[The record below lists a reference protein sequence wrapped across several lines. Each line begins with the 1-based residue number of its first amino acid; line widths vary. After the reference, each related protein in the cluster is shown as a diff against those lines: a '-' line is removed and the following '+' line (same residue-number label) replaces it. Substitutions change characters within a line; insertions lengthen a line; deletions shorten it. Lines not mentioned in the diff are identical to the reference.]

1 MIKLLI
7 IKHRKIIII
16 TIILIVVFFI
26 ARKNWWRVKALIQ
39 PRVINT
45 ENGKTTVSPGREP
58 YLQQLADKIYQDIY
72 DTPVTGHTESL
83 YTEANALSDVELLY
97 LSRYYKRSLTSGV
110 TIYSDLQ
117 SEWFAL
123 FGSTYDAVNALA
135 NHLSKIGER

>member
-1 MIKLLI
+1 MKYFLMKYRKPI
-7 IKHRKIIII
+7 IW
-16 TIILIVVFFI
+16 TIVGLVVFFI

-58 YLQQLADKIYQDIY
+58 YLHQLADKIYQDIH
-72 DTPVTGHTESL
+72 DTPFTGHTESL
-83 YTEANALSDVELLY
+83 YKEANALSDVELLY
-97 LSRYYKRSLTSGV
+97 LSRYYKRSLTSGD

-117 SEWFAL
+117 NEWFAI

-135 NHLSKIGER
+135 NHLSKIGEK